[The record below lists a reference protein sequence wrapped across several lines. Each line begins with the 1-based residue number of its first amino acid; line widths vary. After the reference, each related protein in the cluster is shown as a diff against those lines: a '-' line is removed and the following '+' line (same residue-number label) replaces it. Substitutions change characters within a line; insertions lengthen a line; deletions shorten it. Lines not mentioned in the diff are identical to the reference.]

1 VANHNYEKSSFPFSF
16 ACRFNFYFLRCKG
29 KFKVKNEFASGSGKK
44 SSRHTIRKT
53 VRSGPAKKEL
63 GFAGLG
69 RMVWIRLVL

>member
-53 VRSGPAKKEL
+53 FRSGSAEEEL

-69 RMVWIRLVL
+69 GLFG